1 MDIKKVIYQM
11 LLLLFTIQ
19 ISTTFGNHEE
29 DLFKLTPTSD
39 SPGLQYELIGNG
51 RACGSSWTINTYM
64 DLKLLNNSLKNI
76 REMLK
81 SIELIE
87 LKDIY
92 IYIILYQLKK
102 HANRLENE
110 IGLIV
115 QMGRHNKKVKG
126 SIEFGGTV
134 FKWMYGIAD
143 ADDVR
148 RYDSTIDK
156 IENNEKDVM
165 RIVHD
170 QISILKSTII
180 NFNDSV
186 TYII

>member
-1 MDIKKVIYQM
+1 MDFKKVIYQM

-39 SPGLQYELIGNG
+39 SAGF
-51 RACGSSWTINTYM
+51 
-64 DLKLLNNSLKNI
+64 LKNI

-87 LKDIY
+87 FKDIS
-92 IYIILYQLKK
+92 ITMYQ
-102 HANRLENE
+102 LENE

-115 QMGRHNKKVKG
+115 QMGRHNKKVKR
-126 SIEFGGTV
+126 SIEFEGTV

-156 IENNEKDVM
+156 LENNEKD
-165 RIVHD
+165 
-170 QISILKSTII
+170 
-180 NFNDSV
+180 
-186 TYII
+186 